1 MPIFSMRRGS
11 MKFALRGAALALALP
26 LAFAAPPALGQ
37 DARILTVQANPELQ
51 KRADALFKGVVENGG
66 KVSYGALEAG
76 ATPEGLVIKQIE
88 IVSADKKKVTIEEIE
103 IKAFDWA
110 NPKDPSHADIT
121 MKKLVIAADQLDAEA
136 QSNFRDLGLTTL
148 TLNGEVAFKFD
159 EKEKAFDV
167 SKLNIDF
174 VEMGELRLRFKLTGI
189 TSADLKPVMPPTSP
203 RSPRPASPADRTR
216 RR

>member
-1 MPIFSMRRGS
+1 
-11 MKFALRGAALALALP
+11 MKFALRGAALVLALP
-26 LAFAAPPALGQ
+26 IAFAAPPALGQ
-37 DARILTVQANPELQ
+37 DARIQTVQANPELQ
-51 KRADALFKGVVENGG
+51 KRADALFKGVAENGG

-76 ATPEGLVIKQIE
+76 AAPEGLVIKQIE

-110 NPKDPSHADIT
+110 NPKDPTHADIA

-136 QSNFRDLGLTTL
+136 QSNFRDLGLSSL

-189 TSADLKPVMPPTSP
+189 TSADLKTVMPADKTAK
-203 RSPRPASPADRTR
+203 PAPGKPGGQDAQAMMGLL
-216 RR
+216 